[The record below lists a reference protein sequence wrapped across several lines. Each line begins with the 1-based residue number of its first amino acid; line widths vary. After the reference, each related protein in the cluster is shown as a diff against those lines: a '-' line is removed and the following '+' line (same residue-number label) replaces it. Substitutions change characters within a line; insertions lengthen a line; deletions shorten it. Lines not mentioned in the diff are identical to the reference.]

1 MDLFLFAR
9 LTKRKVGTIFRT
21 MWLDLLTRRIEFV
34 VAGNTS
40 KLGCKDAILISG
52 WDAIEGG
59 SRKEKEEKDL
69 DKRNRGDWKCNSR
82 SASSLTLVNRY
93 WNEQQDEEDYSLFG
107 LKRNWKFPPPLFLCF
122 FSFFLVL
129 FAVGRPVGWTT
140 GMDWTFHASLLGL
153 TPSPLWLDVTLFI
166 YLLM

>member
-1 MDLFLFAR
+1 MANLFIANESMDLFLFVR
-9 LTKRKVGTIFRT
+9 LAKRKVGTIFRT

-52 WDAIEGG
+52 RDAIEGG
-59 SRKEKEEKDL
+59 SWKEKEERDL

-82 SASSLTLVNRY
+82 SASSFTLVNRY

-107 LKRNWKFPPPLFLCF
+107 LKRNWKFPPPLLLCF
-122 FSFFLVL
+122 FSFF
-129 FAVGRPVGWTT
+129 WYY
-140 GMDWTFHASLLGL
+140 SLLEGQLAGL
-153 TPSPLWLDVTLFI
+153 RAWTGHFTHRCLD
-166 YLLM
+166 